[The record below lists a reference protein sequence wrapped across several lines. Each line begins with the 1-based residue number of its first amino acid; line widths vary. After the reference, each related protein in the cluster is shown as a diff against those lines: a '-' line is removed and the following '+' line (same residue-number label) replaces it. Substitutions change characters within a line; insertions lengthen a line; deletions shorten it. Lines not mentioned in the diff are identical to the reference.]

1 MSLSKGTNSNEIN
14 SAINL
19 NENCLKKEDENCLTY
34 WAVKILNTP
43 EPSKKCELT
52 NYVAAK
58 WANNELNCIG
68 DFEPPDQ
75 PQRLPDL
82 NVIDAGKIRR
92 GKGGTAASRIAL
104 LHSLANIEQWA
115 IDLSWDII
123 ARFSTL
129 RYPDQTQLPKEFFT
143 DFIKVACDEAKVN
156 LFKLKFYN
164 LIFVKLAYN
173 FRR

>member
-1 MSLSKGTNSNEIN
+1 MSLKKGSISDVVSSIDEANETC
-14 SAINL
+14 S
-19 NENCLKKEDENCLTY
+19 KKEDETCLTY

-43 EPSKKCELT
+43 EPMKKCELT
-52 NYVAAK
+52 NQVAEK
-58 WANNELNCIG
+58 WANNELNYIG

-75 PQRLPDL
+75 PRRLDDL

-123 ARFSTL
+123 ARFSSL
-129 RYPDQTQLPKEFFT
+129 RYPDQTQLPKEFFS

-156 LFKLKFYN
+156 
-164 LIFVKLAYN
+164 
-173 FRR
+173 